1 MFFFWRSGRSMQYH
15 TFATLSSK
23 LCTKKIPMV
32 SEFLMSS
39 RHHSC
44 TSVAVPA
51 LPTCNLSVH
60 SYLGKPPRSY
70 TKKVSA
76 TSRCQLNGYEL
87 RGKSQSLPKSD
98 CVLSPSSLSCWYL
111 FFVYQVVSPY
121 SCVWF
126 HATFD
131 ASFQNPFF
139 HPPVFP
145 LKDPTAPLGLSN
157 STRSFSPDSMLPGS
171 CPEPSCNKHTIRE
184 TNVTI
189 LAPKALTTSQR
200 KGLVMWDT
208 SRNLMNQNS

>member
-98 CVLSPSSLSCWYL
+98 CVLSPSSLSGWYL
-111 FFVYQVVSPY
+111 FWGYQVFSPY
-121 SCVWF
+121 SCVCVVSCHIWC
-126 HATFD
+126 
-131 ASFQNPFF
+131 FF
-139 HPPVFP
+139 SESLFSIP
-145 LKDPTAPLGLSN
+145 LFFLEGSN
-157 STRSFSPDSMLPGS
+157 STTWAIQQHQVFFAWLHAAW
-171 CPEPSCNKHTIRE
+171 K
-184 TNVTI
+184 
-189 LAPKALTTSQR
+189 L
-200 KGLVMWDT
+200 
-208 SRNLMNQNS
+208 SRAFV

>member
-76 TSRCQLNGYEL
+76 SSRCQLNGYKL
-87 RGKSQSLPKSD
+87 RGKSRSLPKSD
-98 CVLSPSSLSCWYL
+98 CVLSPSSLSWL
-111 FFVYQVVSPY
+111 ISFFCIPSSFSIFLCVVSCHIWCLFSESPCF
-121 SCVWF
+121 S
-126 HATFD
+126 
-131 ASFQNPFF
+131 
-139 HPPVFP
+139 
-145 LKDPTAPLGLSN
+145 LEGSN
-157 STRSFSPDSMLPGS
+157 STTWAIQQHQVFFAWLHAAWKLSRASVIS
-171 CPEPSCNKHTIRE
+171 C
-184 TNVTI
+184 
-189 LAPKALTTSQR
+189 
-200 KGLVMWDT
+200 G
-208 SRNLMNQNS
+208 